1 MAMRENESVSTSLIM
16 LSELQNDAVIAL
28 DVLID
33 GDNEALIL
41 HRRGQEVRAWRNVC
55 PHAGRRLEY
64 APGKFLRDQKHL
76 ICAVHGATFRLED
89 GQCIAGSCRGAYLRA
104 VPVMVEQNGALTFG

>member
-1 MAMRENESVSTSLIM
+1 MAMPENESVSTSLIM
-16 LSELQNDAVIAL
+16 LSELQNDAIIAV

-33 GDNEALIL
+33 GDNESLIL
-41 HRRGQEVRAWRNVC
+41 HRTGQEVRAWHNVC

-64 APGKFLRDQKHL
+64 APGKFLCDKKHL

-89 GQCIAGSCRGAYLRA
+89 GQCIAGPCRGAYLRA
-104 VPVMVEQNGALTFG
+104 VPVTVEKNNVITFG